1 MRTIGTLLLPLLLLA
16 AACPRPARVPLP
28 GTDERGELEIP
39 LGQTRTVDDMRF
51 AISFPR
57 VLEESR
63 CPADVQCV
71 TAGNAKVGLVLQE
84 RGEATTT
91 VELNTHRAPQHADH
105 EGYRVHLLDLRPLPT
120 ATTPTPRDY
129 AVRLRVAK
137 L

>member
-1 MRTIGTLLLPLLLLA
+1 MRTTRPLLLALLLSA
-16 AACPRPARVPLP
+16 AACPRPAAAPLP

-63 CPADVQCV
+63 CPASAQCAS
-71 TAGNAKVGLVLQE
+71 AGNAKVGLVLQE

-91 VELNTHRAPQHADH
+91 VELNTHRHPQHADH
-105 EGYRVHLLDLRPLPT
+105 AGYRVQLLDLRPLPSVT
-120 ATTPTPRDY
+120 APNPRDY
-129 AVRLRVAK
+129 VVRLRVSRP
-137 L
+137 